1 MSIYD
6 NIIFEINL
14 FRTNMATSQTKRVLE
29 LLKRFNDGQKVYIEA
44 LQNDPNWWNDNKQ
57 EPMSEKS
64 IRRDLDVIKEYFPFE
79 LVRGEKGCYKAVTKS
94 TMDNFINKDTK
105 ALLVQTFNI
114 AQRNN
119 LLKSL
124 DIDESDK
131 RILESEIKKSKD
143 CYEFIS
149 KPFESKKGDEEL
161 LKDLENAIY
170 NKRYVKINYKATM
183 GDEIYLLKPY
193 KIVFMNENFYLASE
207 NPDERYKFTMLRLAQ
222 IKSVELQKEQFHNNP
237 DIKDFIKHLQTP
249 FPLYKPNFREH
260 LVKVLI
266 EVNKDQVKYFN
277 LKKHIPSQKFE
288 KTNDD
293 CSVVYSYT
301 VTQEKE
307 MEELVKKWIP
317 NIKILEPLSL
327 KNKIEEDL
335 KKYLN
340 LI

>member
-1 MSIYD
+1 
-6 NIIFEINL
+6 
-14 FRTNMATSQTKRVLE
+14 MATSQTKRVLE
-29 LLKRFNDGQKVYIEA
+29 LIKRFNNGQKVYIEA
-44 LQNDPNWWNDNKQ
+44 LKNDSNWWNDNKQ

-79 LVRGEKGCYKAVTKS
+79 LVPGEKGCYKAVTKS

-149 KPFESKKGDEEL
+149 KPFESKKGDDEL
-161 LKDLENAIY
+161 LKDLENAIH
-170 NKRYVKINYKATM
+170 NKRYVKIIYKKATSE
-183 GDEIYLLKPY
+183 DIYLLKPY

-207 NPDERYKFTMLRLAQ
+207 NPDERFKFTMLRLAQ
-222 IKSVELQKEQFHNNP
+222 IKSVELQKEQFHHNP
-237 DIKDFIKHLQTP
+237 DIKEFIKHLQTP
-249 FPLYKPNFREH
+249 FPSYKPQFREH
-260 LVKVLI
+260 LIKVI
-266 EVNKDQVKYFN
+266 VQVDKEKVKYFK
-277 LKKHIPSQKFE
+277 LKKYLPSQNIDKENEDGSIIVSFW
-288 KTNDD
+288 
-293 CSVVYSYT
+293 
-301 VTQEKE
+301 VTQERE
-307 MEELVKKWIP
+307 MEEIVKKWIP
-317 NIKILEPLSL
+317 NMKVIEPLSL
-327 KNKIEEDL
+327 KEKIEAEL

-340 LI
+340 IN

>member
-1 MSIYD
+1 
-6 NIIFEINL
+6 
-14 FRTNMATSQTKRVLE
+14 MATSQTKRVLE
-29 LLKRFNDGQKVYIEA
+29 LIKRFNDGQKVYIEA
-44 LQNDPNWWNDNKQ
+44 LQNDPNWWNDTRQ

-64 IRRDLDVIKEYFPFE
+64 IRRDLDVIKDYFPFE

-161 LKDLENAIY
+161 LKDLENAIHS
-170 NKRYVKINYKATM
+170 KRYVKITYKTAI
-183 GDEIYLLKPY
+183 GEDIYLLKPY
-193 KIVFMNENFYLASE
+193 KVVFMNENFYLATE

-222 IKSVELQKEQFHNNP
+222 IKSVELQKEQFHHNP
-237 DIKDFIKHLQTP
+237 DIKEFIKHLQTP
-249 FPLYKPNFREH
+249 FPLYKPQFREH
-260 LVKVLI
+260 LIKVI
-266 EVNKDQVKYFN
+266 VQVDEEKAKYFK
-277 LKKHIPSQKFE
+277 LKKYLPSQNIDKENEDGSLLVSFE
-288 KTNDD
+288 
-293 CSVVYSYT
+293 
-301 VTQEKE
+301 VTQERE
-307 MEELVKKWIP
+307 IEEIVKKWIP
-317 NIKILEPLSL
+317 NMKVIKPLSL
-327 KNKIEEDL
+327 KEKIEIEL

-340 LI
+340 IN

>member
-1 MSIYD
+1 
-6 NIIFEINL
+6 
-14 FRTNMATSQTKRVLE
+14 MATSQTKRVLE
-29 LLKRFNDGQKVYIEA
+29 LIKRFNDGQKVYIEA
-44 LQNDPNWWNDNKQ
+44 LQNDPNWWNNTRQ

-64 IRRDLDVIKEYFPFE
+64 IRRDLDVIKDYFPFE

-161 LKDLENAIY
+161 LKDLENAIH
-170 NKRYVKINYKATM
+170 NKRYVKITYKTAI
-183 GDEIYLLKPY
+183 GEDIYLLKPY
-193 KIVFMNENFYLASE
+193 KIVFMNENFYLATE

-222 IKSVELQKEQFHNNP
+222 IKSVELQKEQFHYNP
-237 DIKDFIKHLQTP
+237 DIKEFIKHLQTP
-249 FPLYKPNFREH
+249 FPLYKPQFREH
-260 LVKVLI
+260 LIKVI
-266 EVNKDQVKYFN
+266 VQVYKEKAKYFKM
-277 LKKHIPSQKFE
+277 KKYLPSQNIDKENEDGSLIVSFH
-288 KTNDD
+288 
-293 CSVVYSYT
+293 
-301 VTQEKE
+301 VTQERE
-307 MEELVKKWIP
+307 MEEIVKKWIP
-317 NIKILEPLSL
+317 NMKVIEPLSL
-327 KNKIEEDL
+327 KEKIEAEL

-340 LI
+340 IN